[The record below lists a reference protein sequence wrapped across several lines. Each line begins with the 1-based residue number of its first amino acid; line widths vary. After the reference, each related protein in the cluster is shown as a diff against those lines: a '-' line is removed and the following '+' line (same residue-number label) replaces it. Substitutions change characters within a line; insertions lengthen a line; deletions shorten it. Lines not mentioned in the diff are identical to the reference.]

1 MQGKPGIVAG
11 NGRGTADV
19 EGPQVDATMNAKV
32 GETLDGT
39 QRKRSRTARDVKVEG
54 ILEPRQG
61 WKG

>member
-1 MQGKPGIVAG
+1 MAG
-11 NGRGTADV
+11 NGRGTADI
-19 EGPQVDATMNAKV
+19 EGPQVDATMDAEV

-39 QRKRSRTARDVKVEG
+39 PRKRNRTARDVKVEG